1 MKKLILLA
9 MLLPTTALAHGGH
22 VEGSAFMA
30 GLGHPVGGLD
40 HVLAM
45 VAVGLWAA
53 VTGGRAIWAMPVAF
67 VLAMLAGG
75 ALGMA
80 GLPMPGVEPMIVAS
94 IVLLGVAA
102 ALAFEPPL
110 VLALAGIAVFG
121 VAHGHAHGAEGPGA
135 GMGLYALGFAL
146 STAGL
151 HLAGLAAGFGL
162 VKIEQRMLARAAGG
176 AVGLGGMALAMGVI
190 G

>member
-9 MLLPTTALAHGGH
+9 MLLPTAALAHPGHLGG
-22 VEGSAFMA
+22 SPFLQ

-53 VTGGRAIWAMPVAF
+53 VTGGRALWAMPLAF

-80 GLPMPGVEPMIVAS
+80 GLALPGVEPMIVAS
-94 IVLLGVAA
+94 VVLLGVAG
-102 ALAFEPPL
+102 ALAFNPPL
-110 VLALAGIAVFG
+110 LLALAGIAVFG
-121 VAHGHAHGAEGPGA
+121 VAHGHAHGTEGVAA
-135 GMGLYALGFAL
+135 GSYALGFVL
-146 STAGL
+146 STAAL
-151 HLAGLAAGFGL
+151 HLAGLLAGLAL
-162 VKIEQRMLARAAGG
+162 VKAERRMWLGG
-176 AVGLGGMALAMGVI
+176 AVSFGGLALAMGVI
-190 G
+190 Q